1 VSDPTHLKRC
11 RKCRRVLALLRVRI
25 SPPPFVNFYRIAHL
39 SRNIDIVPAWRGV
52 SMRKFLVLA
61 VLGSLV
67 MFGCAG
73 TQDDS
78 YVDSELGLGNED
90 SKQAYDAA
98 ADELKQ
104 QRYEDGT
111 RRLQEL
117 AAGPE
122 F

>member
-1 VSDPTHLKRC
+1 
-11 RKCRRVLALLRVRI
+11 
-25 SPPPFVNFYRIAHL
+25 
-39 SRNIDIVPAWRGV
+39 
-52 SMRKFLVLA
+52 MRKFLVLA